1 MRPLPT
7 RGAVCCS
14 PTTSSAVPVRP
25 GGRVRTSDI
34 GRVYKRRVSPN
45 DAPTPEAS
53 LASLA
58 LDATRRA
65 LEDMSRRARM
75 LIDTANDA
83 VVTIDSASVV
93 IDWNRTAERMF
104 GWPRDEAV
112 GRMITDLIVPPR
124 HRDAHHTGM
133 ARFLRSRSPGILNRR
148 VEITAVDRTGREF
161 DIELSVWPVESTA
174 GFTFSA
180 FIRDISE
187 RRAAEMAL
195 RASEEKY
202 RLVVENANEGIVVS
216 QDGMLKYANPRALAL
231 TARTL
236 DQAMTTPFI
245 EMVHP
250 DDRARV
256 YGNYLRRMRGEE
268 VEPFYVFRAV
278 ASTGEVRSLQIAAVA
293 IEWQGRPA
301 TLNFLT
307 DVTAQVALQAHLHET
322 LAEREAILENTAVG
336 IMFIQGGRIKWIND
350 ALERN
355 MLGWADGELI
365 GKTGEIAFEDHADW
379 GRFLRDC
386 IPALERTGSYSGDW
400 HVRRKDR
407 SPWWCHMSAKAL
419 NPGDL
424 GAGTMWFFLD
434 ISARKR
440 AEEEVRRA
448 LSRERELSELKTR
461 FVAITSHE
469 FRTPLATIL
478 SSVEL
483 LEDFGGGMA
492 DAERRELIR
501 LVKGAIGKMTGMLD
515 QVMLIGRAESDKLE
529 FRPEPADPVALAAAI
544 ARETEQALQGRCA
557 IRFASRGAAGPR
569 AIDAK
574 LLAHVLGN
582 LLTNAVKYSRPGTE
596 VHFELE
602 AAPGSLTFLVVDR
615 GIGIP
620 PEDHARLFE
629 SFHRARNV
637 GNVEGTGLGLTIV
650 KQCIELH
657 GGTVD
662 FESAP
667 GKGST
672 FIVCLPAP
680 AVAEERMPA

>member
-1 MRPLPT
+1 MSRDTAHPAAEAAS
-7 RGAVCCS
+7 GA
-14 PTTSSAVPVRP
+14 T
-25 GGRVRTSDI
+25 
-34 GRVYKRRVSPN
+34 
-45 DAPTPEAS
+45 
-53 LASLA
+53 LA
-58 LDATRRA
+58 LDAARRA
-65 LEDMSRRARM
+65 LEEMSRRARLM
-75 LIDTANDA
+75 IDTANDA
-83 VVTIDSASVV
+83 VVTIDESSIV

-104 GWPRDEAV
+104 GWRRDEAV
-112 GRMITDLIVPPR
+112 GQVLTGLIVPPR
-124 HRDAHHTGM
+124 HREAHHHGL
-133 ARFLRSRSPGILNRR
+133 ARFLRERTPGILNRR
-148 VEITAVDRTGREF
+148 VETTAVDRSGREF
-161 DIELSVWPVESTA
+161 DIELSVWPVESGA
-174 GFTFSA
+174 SFTFSA

-187 RRAAEMAL
+187 RRGAEAAL

-202 RLVVENANEGIVVS
+202 RLVVENAYEGIVVS

-231 TARTL
+231 TERTL
-236 DQAMTTPFI
+236 EQAMSTPFI

-256 YGNYLRRMRGEE
+256 YGNYLRRLRGEP

-278 ASTGEVRSLQIAAVA
+278 STSGQTRSLQISAVA
-293 IEWQGRPA
+293 IEWEGRPA

-307 DVTAQVALQAHLHET
+307 DVTEQVALQANLAQT
-322 LAEREAILENTAVG
+322 LAEREAILETTAVG
-336 IMFIQGGRIKWIND
+336 IMFIQNGRIKWIND
-350 ALERN
+350 ALERS
-355 MLGWADGELI
+355 MLGWDDGETI
-365 GKTGEIAFEDHADW
+365 GRTGEIAFDGHDEWA
-379 GRFLRDC
+379 RFLREC
-386 IPALERTGSYSGDW
+386 IPSLERSGTFAADW
-400 HVRRKDR
+400 RVRRKDG
-407 SPWWCHMSAKAL
+407 SAWWCHMSAKAL
-419 NPGDL
+419 KPADL
-424 GAGTMWFFLD
+424 GAGTIWFFID
-434 ISARKR
+434 ISPRMR

-461 FVAITSHE
+461 FVSLTSHE

-483 LEDFGGGMA
+483 IEDFGA
-492 DAERRELIR
+492 SLPDAERRELIR
-501 LVKGAIGKMTGMLD
+501 IVKGAIARMTGMLD

-529 FRPEPADPVALAAAI
+529 FRPEPADPAALAQSI
-544 ARETEQALQGRCA
+544 AREVEQALGRRGTV
-557 IRFASRGAAGPR
+557 RFASRGAGGTR
-569 AIDAK
+569 LLDAK
-574 LLAHVLGN
+574 LLSHVLGN
-582 LLTNAVKYSRPGTE
+582 LLTNAIKYSPAGSS
-596 VHFELE
+596 VDLDLE
-602 AAPGSLTFLVVDR
+602 ATPGALTFLVADR

-680 AVAEERMPA
+680 GA